1 MYTMMK
7 KIYIAPKIENYCMMQ
22 ETPLLA
28 ASPKVNNPPVVVP
41 PTEDEEEELEG

>member
-22 ETPLLA
+22 EASLLA
-28 ASPKVNNPPVVVP
+28 ASPKVGNPPVVVP
-41 PTEDEEEELEG
+41 PIEDDEEEIEG

>member
-1 MYTMMK
+1 MK

-28 ASPKVNNPPVVVP
+28 ASPLVNTSPAI
-41 PTEDEEEELEG
+41 EDLVEDPYEELEG